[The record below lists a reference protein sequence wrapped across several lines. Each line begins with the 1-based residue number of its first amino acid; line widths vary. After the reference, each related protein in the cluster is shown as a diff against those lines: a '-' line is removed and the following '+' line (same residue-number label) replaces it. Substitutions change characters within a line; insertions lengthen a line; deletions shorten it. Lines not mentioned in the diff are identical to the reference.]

1 MEKKSSSL
9 FSWPMPDEADI
20 LDNKLWN
27 MHVSFEKGKE
37 IVKPDKYLYE
47 FLRPFA
53 WKTAISKLQLD
64 EKRE

>member
-1 MEKKSSSL
+1 
-9 FSWPMPDEADI
+9 MPDEADI

-53 WKTAISKLQLD
+53 WKTAIPKLQLG